1 MGAPKQVRDRA
12 ERLRKEIEHHN
23 HRYYVLDEP
32 EIDDT
37 EYDRLFREL
46 AQLEQEHAQVRR
58 PDSPTGRVGATPLAG
73 FAQVRHRAPMLSLA
87 NAFDDDEVRA
97 FDRRVREALGADVVD
112 GVVEY
117 AVDPKFDGLA
127 VSLAY
132 RNGVFVQGA
141 TRGDGAT
148 GEDVTPNLRT
158 VRSIPL
164 RLPDGS
170 GSGELEVRGEVLFYK
185 KDFGK
190 LNDRQRQAGDREFAN
205 PRNAAAGSLRLLD
218 SRITAQRPLRF
229 FAYGIGVA
237 SKARWKTHSEALDM
251 LSELGFPVCA
261 ERRIAKG
268 VEGLL
273 AFHREIEARR
283 EKLPYA
289 IDGVVYKVNRLDW
302 QEKLGFVSRAPR
314 FAIAHKYPAEEQ
326 TTEVLRI
333 EIQVGRTGVLTP
345 VARLKPVEV
354 GGVTVTN
361 ATLHNED
368 DLRRKDVWPGD
379 TVIVRRAGD
388 VIPEIVGVRGKGPR
402 RAEDDFSMPDKCP
415 VCRSP
420 VVRLPGEAATRCTG
434 GLYCRAQRKQAIL
447 HFVGRRAMD
456 IEGIGEKLV
465 ERLVDRDMVESPADL
480 YRLDKESLMGLERM
494 AEKSAQNVLDSIQGS
509 RSMELARFVFALG
522 IPGVGE
528 EVARNLARH
537 FGSLGPLLDADWP
550 ALAAQKEALRKDNA
564 KRKRKNDA
572 LLEVPLEGI
581 GPEIMESIDKF
592 VHEPHNREVIVSL
605 VDPARGV
612 AVMDAVGAKTAAG
625 AAKTFVL
632 TGTLAG
638 LSRDEAR
645 VLIESRGHKV
655 TGSVSTKTDYVVAG
669 DDAGSKLAQAR
680 ALGISVLDRNGL
692 MQLLGKR

>member
-1 MGAPKQVRDRA
+1 
-12 ERLRKEIEHHN
+12 
-23 HRYYVLDEP
+23 
-32 EIDDT
+32 
-37 EYDRLFREL
+37 
-46 AQLEQEHAQVRR
+46 
-58 PDSPTGRVGATPLAG
+58 
-73 FAQVRHRAPMLSLA
+73 
-87 NAFDDDEVRA
+87 
-97 FDRRVREALGADVVD
+97 
-112 GVVEY
+112 
-117 AVDPKFDGLA
+117 
-127 VSLAY
+127 
-132 RNGVFVQGA
+132 
-141 TRGDGAT
+141 
-148 GEDVTPNLRT
+148 
-158 VRSIPL
+158 
-164 RLPDGS
+164 
-170 GSGELEVRGEVLFYK
+170 
-185 KDFGK
+185 
-190 LNDRQRQAGDREFAN
+190 
-205 PRNAAAGSLRLLD
+205 
-218 SRITAQRPLRF
+218 
-229 FAYGIGVA
+229 
-237 SKARWKTHSEALDM
+237 
-251 LSELGFPVCA
+251 
-261 ERRIAKG
+261 
-268 VEGLL
+268 
-273 AFHREIEARR
+273 
-283 EKLPYA
+283 
-289 IDGVVYKVNRLDW
+289 
-302 QEKLGFVSRAPR
+302 
-314 FAIAHKYPAEEQ
+314 
-326 TTEVLRI
+326 
-333 EIQVGRTGVLTP
+333 
-345 VARLKPVEV
+345 
-354 GGVTVTN
+354 
-361 ATLHNED
+361 
-368 DLRRKDVWPGD
+368 
-379 TVIVRRAGD
+379 
-388 VIPEIVGVRGKGPR
+388 
-402 RAEDDFSMPDKCP
+402 
-415 VCRSP
+415 
-420 VVRLPGEAATRCTG
+420 
-434 GLYCRAQRKQAIL
+434 
-447 HFVGRRAMD
+447 MD

>member
-12 ERLRKEIEHHN
+12 ERLRRDLEHHN
-23 HRYYVLDEP
+23 HRYYALDDP
-32 EIDDT
+32 EIDDA
-37 EYDRLFREL
+37 EYDCLFREL
-46 AQLEQEHAQVRR
+46 VQLEHEHEELRR
-58 PDSPTGRVGATPLAG
+58 LDSPTRRVGAPPLPD
-73 FAQVRHRAPMLSLA
+73 FAAVRHRTPMLSLG
-87 NAFDDDEVRA
+87 NAFEEEEVHA
-97 FDRRVREALGADVVD
+97 FDRRVREAFDANE
-112 GVVEY
+112 VEY
-117 AVDPKFDGLA
+117 AVEPKFDGLA
-127 VSLAY
+127 VSLSY
-132 RNGVFVQGA
+132 RGGVFTQGA

-148 GEDVTPNLRT
+148 GEDVTSNLRT

-164 RLPDGS
+164 RLPPAMDTQD
-170 GSGELEVRGEVLFYK
+170 LEVRGEILYYTR
-185 KDFGK
+185 DFEK
-190 LNDRQRQAGDREFAN
+190 LNARQRAAGEKEFAN
-205 PRNAAAGSLRLLD
+205 PRNGAAGSLRLLD

-229 FAYGIGVA
+229 FAYGVGIA
-237 SKARWKTHSEALDM
+237 AKMRWKTQSETIDRLE
-251 LSELGFPVCA
+251 ELGFPVCT
-261 ERRIAKG
+261 ERRVAKG

-273 AFHREIEARR
+273 VYYRGIEKRR
-283 EKLPYA
+283 DKLPYA

-333 EIQVGRTGVLTP
+333 EIQVGRSGVLTP

-388 VIPEIVGVRGKGPR
+388 VIPEVVGVQKKGPR
-402 RAEDDFSMPDKCP
+402 RAEDLFSMPDRCP
-415 VCRSP
+415 VCHSP

-465 ERLVDRDMVESPADL
+465 EQLVERGLVENPADL
-480 YRLDKESLMGLERM
+480 YHSLDKESLAGLERM
-494 AEKSAQNVLDSIQGS
+494 AEKSAQNVIDSIQRS
-509 RSMELARFVFALG
+509 RSMSLARFVFALG
-522 IPGVGE
+522 IPGAGE
-528 EVARNLARH
+528 EVAKILAGH
-537 FGSLGPLLDADWP
+537 FGSLQLLLEADWQ
-550 ALAAQKEALRKDNA
+550 ALAARKEALRKENA

-572 LLEVPLEGI
+572 LLAVPLEGI

-592 VHEPHNREVIVSL
+592 VHELHNRKVIAKL

-612 AVMDAVGAKTAAG
+612 AVMDTAIARVAAG
-625 AAKTFVL
+625 VSKTFVL
-632 TGTLAG
+632 TGSLPR

-645 VLIESRGHKV
+645 ALIESRGHKV
-655 TGSVSTKTDYVVAG
+655 TGSVSKKTDYVVAG
-669 DDAGSKLAQAR
+669 DEAGSKLAQAR
-680 ALGISVLDRNGL
+680 ALGVAVLDYNGL